1 MCANVPRSAGR
12 CAKVMNK
19 ITRLLSLVLVV
30 AMSCVAL
37 ASMQPVRSVRAQ
49 GAVNL
54 TLEGWSSSDAENKLL
69 QQIVDTFNKANTG
82 KISVKLNQVPD
93 YDTTLAKDLA
103 SGNPPDVFYVDEFR
117 LKDLVQAK
125 ALAPIGDKMTNVD
138 DFYPS
143 LKDAFTYNGTF
154 YCAPKDFSTLALE
167 INTDMFDKAG
177 LKAPTTWD
185 ELRAAAKALTTKDV
199 SGIALPA
206 DMARYLAFIYQA
218 GGALTDDAFTKVTVN
233 TPEVLSAIKF
243 YAGLYTDGY
252 GKTPADLGAGWPG
265 EALAKGKVAM
275 AIEGNWIVPYLKD
288 NAPNLK
294 YKVVELPAG
303 PKGKATL
310 AFTVCYG
317 VAANGKNMVAALTLA
332 NYLTSPEGMQ
342 AWTDLGLA
350 MPTRKSLRDHW
361 VQKFPDLQP
370 FLAGADYARKW
381 QFVPGWNAVKD
392 KADAQVQ
399 NIFGGQQTP
408 EDALTEIEK
417 TANEV
422 LTAAKTGGTATPAK

>member
-1 MCANVPRSAGR
+1 
-12 CAKVMNK
+12 MNK
-19 ITRLLSLVLVV
+19 STRLLALVLVV
-30 AMSCVAL
+30 AMSLLAL
-37 ASMQPVRSVRAQ
+37 ASMQPVRAVRAQ

-54 TLEGWSSSDAENKLL
+54 TLEGWSSSDAENRLL

-82 KISVKLNQVPD
+82 KIAVKLNQVPD

-117 LKDLVQAK
+117 LKDLVQAG

-143 LKDAFTYNGTF
+143 LKAAFTYNGTF
-154 YCAPKDFSTLALE
+154 YCAPKDFSTLGLE

-185 ELRAAAKALTTKDV
+185 ELSAAAKALTTKDV
-199 SGIALPA
+199 TGIALPA

-218 GGALTDDAFTKVTVN
+218 GGALTDDAFTKSTVN
-233 TPEVLSAIKF
+233 SPEVLTAIK
-243 YAGLYTDGY
+243 YYTGLYTSGY

-265 EALAKGKVAM
+265 EAFAKGKVAM
-275 AIEGNWIVPYLKD
+275 AIEGNWIVPFLKD

-317 VAANGKNMVAALTLA
+317 VAANGKNMESAVTLA
-332 NYLTSPEGMQ
+332 NYLTGPDGMK

-350 MPTRKSLRDHW
+350 MPTRKSLRDGW
-361 VQKFPDLQP
+361 LQKFPDLQA

-417 TANEV
+417 TETEI
-422 LTAAKTGGTATPAK
+422 LSSAKTGGTATPAK